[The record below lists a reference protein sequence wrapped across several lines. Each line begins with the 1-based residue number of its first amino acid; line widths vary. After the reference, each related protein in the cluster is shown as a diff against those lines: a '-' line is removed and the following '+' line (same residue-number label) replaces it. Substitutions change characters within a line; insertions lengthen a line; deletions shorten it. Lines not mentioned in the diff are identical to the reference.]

1 MLKPKKRPPKS
12 KATVGQAKYKIGKL
26 SKKDKDILKYGN
38 LSNYLRDKF

>member
-1 MLKPKKRPPKS
+1 MLYKAPKAGRKTTKIP
-12 KATVGQAKYKIGKL
+12 KYKIAKI

>member
-1 MLKPKKRPPKS
+1 MLKPKNRLAKS
-12 KATVGQAKYKIGKL
+12 KAKVGQAKYKIAKL